1 MKSLLFCL
9 LLGIV
14 IGYFYGF
21 HDAKTHRK
29 NVVSRVVAKVG
40 GSNRNNYRN
49 DIDRRMEGLDR

>member
-9 LLGIV
+9 IVGIT

-29 NVVSRVVAKVG
+29 NVVSRVVARVG
-40 GSNRNNYRN
+40 GSARHSYGN
-49 DIDRRMEGLDR
+49 DIDRRMDAAER

>member
-1 MKSLLFCL
+1 MKSLFFCL
-9 LLGIV
+9 ILGIT

-40 GSNRNNYRN
+40 GSSRNNYRN
-49 DIDRRMEGLDR
+49 DIDRRMEGIER